1 MDRLRGR
8 SLAAHWA
15 EVADPVRIAR
25 TVGECLSALHDVDTA
40 LEDDWATFESEQ
52 RRSAAER
59 QRARGLDERW
69 VEQIPAFLEGLDLGG
84 PSVLLHTEVMREHLL
99 VDGDRLSGLFDF
111 EPSRLGPAEYD
122 LASVGLFVSGGDPR
136 LFRAVLEGLGF
147 AGDRAALARRV
158 PTATPTT
165 RARAATISTR

>member
-1 MDRLRGR
+1 
-8 SLAAHWA
+8 
-15 EVADPVRIAR
+15 
-25 TVGECLSALHDVDTA
+25 VGECLAALHGVDTP

-52 RRSAAER
+52 RRTAAER

-111 EPSRLGPAEYD
+111 EPSRLGPAGYD

-136 LFRAVLEGLGF
+136 LFRAVLDGLGY
-147 AGDRAALARRV
+147 AGDRADLARRV
-158 PTATPTT
+158 LGHALLHQYGNFPWYLRRVPPPAG
-165 RARAATISTR
+165 ARTLDDLAAAWFASAP